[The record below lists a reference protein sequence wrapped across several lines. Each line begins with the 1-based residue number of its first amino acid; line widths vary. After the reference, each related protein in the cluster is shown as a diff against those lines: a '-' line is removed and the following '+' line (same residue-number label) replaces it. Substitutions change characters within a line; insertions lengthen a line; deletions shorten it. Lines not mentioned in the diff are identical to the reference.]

1 MNMKLHLIISLL
13 LLGLVSSQ
21 AYPKSKLEFLNEL
34 HELFNTREYA
44 INRFQT
50 LGIFSEER
58 QLNFKEELEL
68 ANSVCDLANANEQI
82 KKFYN
87 DNFEQSQEF
96 EKEKTI
102 REQMNLEFEKDN
114 QSYLDIAKQLKGTPY
129 ECGKQ
134 NYKNCCDSFNIK

>member
-1 MNMKLHLIISLL
+1 M
-13 LLGLVSSQ
+13 GLVSSQ
-21 AYPKSKLEFLNEL
+21 AYPKSKLEFLKEL
-34 HELFNTREYA
+34 QELFNTREGA

-50 LGIFSEER
+50 LGTLSEER

-68 ANSVCDLANANEQI
+68 ANSVCDIANVNEQI
-82 KKFYN
+82 RKFYN

-96 EKEKTI
+96 EKEKIT

-114 QSYLDIAKQLKGTPY
+114 QSYLEITKQLMGTPY

-134 NYKNCCDSFNIK
+134 NYKKLL

>member
-50 LGIFSEER
+50 LGIFSEKDNLTLKKSWNLQIQFVILLMQMSR
-58 QLNFKEELEL
+58 LKNFIMTILNNLKNLKKRKPL
-68 ANSVCDLANANEQI
+68 AN
-82 KKFYN
+82 K
-87 DNFEQSQEF
+87 
-96 EKEKTI
+96 
-102 REQMNLEFEKDN
+102 
-114 QSYLDIAKQLKGTPY
+114 
-129 ECGKQ
+129 
-134 NYKNCCDSFNIK
+134 